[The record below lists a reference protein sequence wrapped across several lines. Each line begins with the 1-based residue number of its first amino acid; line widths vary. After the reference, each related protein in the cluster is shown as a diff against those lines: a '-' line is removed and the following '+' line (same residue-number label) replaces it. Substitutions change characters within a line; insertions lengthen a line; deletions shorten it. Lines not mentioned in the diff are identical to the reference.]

1 MWKDRSLLKVGI
13 HQILQKDRVHY
24 NICHRNFNSQRISV
38 LIKRK
43 CQCRMEKSTWIF
55 MYLLILFNRTIFLL
69 IVYRNKYMPLYSM
82 VCFSYICAVEF
93 FKGLQGRT
101 RDEYGNVSFSSKFLT
116 KSSTE
121 IFQKFYKTRKRE
133 QLLIGCSRFQL
144 YRILENYDHV
154 DFSQGNI

>member
-1 MWKDRSLLKVGI
+1 
-13 HQILQKDRVHY
+13 
-24 NICHRNFNSQRISV
+24 
-38 LIKRK
+38 
-43 CQCRMEKSTWIF
+43 
-55 MYLLILFNRTIFLL
+55 
-69 IVYRNKYMPLYSM
+69 M